1 MNKLLNQ
8 SCALGLAL
16 HLAVIVFCLSACSES
31 SPAVASKMMLGYS
44 EADITPPLGTPL
56 GGFGAPGGYRTATA
70 VHDPILAQ
78 VAFFSNDLGQSFVI
92 ITLDSAGYSYDFGD
106 WGPGI
111 ADLRRSIAAEV
122 ADQLSLEPEHILVTS
137 SHTHSGPDHVGFWQ
151 TPHNGPAV
159 EMLEEIITK
168 VTMAAVQALAN
179 QVEVNLHFAHTE
191 LAGYSK
197 RDSDCSDVID
207 NSVEV
212 LQAKTLANQVIVTI
226 ANYANHPTMMPESN
240 TELSADFVWGFR
252 QEMQNQT
259 SAPSMFIQGYIAA
272 VHHKNVPSGDG
283 VWDPAMNMGVLL
295 AEAVIEATFS
305 QAKDF
310 DISHQWKLFSCV
322 AEGAYVILAYR
333 DFDVMK
339 RYLDDDG
346 TTVTVE
352 QIEVSWH
359 KLGPAEFA
367 VMPGEPTAEISF
379 AFKER
384 MNSPYKFMVG
394 LGNDS
399 IGYLID
405 QASIDKDQSGQLSS
419 YELEMGLGRPGG
431 QAAWDAMASLSWFDD
446 TD

>member
-1 MNKLLNQ
+1 MSKL
-8 SCALGLAL
+8 SYSVGLVLFA
-16 HLAVIVFCLSACSES
+16 AAMVFYLSACAES
-31 SPAVASKMMLGYS
+31 SPALASKMMLGYA

-78 VAFFSNDLGQSFVI
+78 VAFFSNDIGQSFVI
-92 ITLDSAGYSYDFGD
+92 ITVDSAGYLFDFGE

-122 ADQLSLEPEHILVTS
+122 ADQTNLKPEHILVTS
-137 SHTHSGPDHVGFWQ
+137 SHTHSGPDHAGFWQ
-151 TPHNGPAV
+151 EPHNGPAV
-159 EMLEEIITK
+159 EILEDIISK
-168 VTMAAVQALAN
+168 VTAAAKEALAN
-179 QVEVNLHFAHTE
+179 QVEVNLFFAHTE
-191 LAGYSK
+191 LVGYSK

-212 LQAKTLANQVIVTI
+212 LQAKTLSDQVVVTI

-240 TELSADFVWGFR
+240 TEFSADFVWGFR

-272 VHHKNVPSGDG
+272 VHHENVPSGDG
-283 VWDPAMNMGVLL
+283 AWDPAMNLGVLL
-295 AEAVIEATFS
+295 AEATLEASFS
-305 QAKDF
+305 QAQEF

-322 AEGAYVILAYR
+322 AEGAYVVLAYR

-339 RYLDDDG
+339 RYVDDDG

-352 QIEVSWH
+352 QIEASWH

-367 VMPGEPTAEISF
+367 VAPGEPTAEISF

-384 MNSPYKFMVG
+384 MISPYKFMVG
-394 LGNDS
+394 LGNDT

-405 QASIDKDQSGQLSS
+405 QASIDKDQSGQLAG

-431 QAAWDAMASLSWFDD
+431 PAFLDAMASLSWFGGGD
-446 TD
+446 